1 MRKMKNSRKEQGR
14 KQTRQQI
21 VPVTTQQQSFT
32 RSTVQFSKQT
42 LNSHSDL
49 FAEGLQLFAEVSTDQ
64 DYDQA
69 VSLLYA
75 AFKQGDERAIQFFY
89 EALKDEDE
97 KIISA
102 LYRLKEKNPSNEG
115 VRLLFYYCAARYY
128 AEHFSPELK
137 SSPEAGCDER
147 G

>member
-1 MRKMKNSRKEQGR
+1 MHKTKTSTEETFINHTAQSC
-14 KQTRQQI
+14 QQK
-21 VPVTTQQQSFT
+21 PT
-32 RSTVQFSKQT
+32 
-42 LNSHSDL
+42 SHSEL
-49 FAEGLQLFAEVSTDQ
+49 FSEGLQLFAEVSTDQ

-137 SSPEAGCDER
+137 SSLEAGCDER

>member
-1 MRKMKNSRKEQGR
+1 MRKIKNSKKETLIVSAAQPC
-14 KQTRQQI
+14 QQK
-21 VPVTTQQQSFT
+21 P
-32 RSTVQFSKQT
+32 
-42 LNSHSDL
+42 NSHSDL

-64 DYDQA
+64 DYDQT

-115 VRLLFYYCAARYY
+115 VRLLFYHCAARYY

-137 SSPEAGCDER
+137 SSLEAGCDER